1 MKFVQFALKDVSKLT
16 RIGLQTA
23 GGTVLDLTDALPNCL
38 HLVDALSK
46 FGSDALMDIVQR

>member
-1 MKFVQFALKDVSKLT
+1 MQFALKDVSKLT
-16 RIGLQTA
+16 RIGLQRA
-23 GGTVLDLTDALPNCL
+23 GGTVLDLTDAYPNCL